1 MGGRKKEN
9 DPRVNLRHIVSTYVN
24 MTMNSLVQFYIVI
37 KIKLN
42 SNPKKKSKQDNHICF
57 HDLTLKT

>member
-42 SNPKKKSKQDNHICF
+42 SNPKKKIKAR
-57 HDLTLKT
+57 